1 MWSNLEQILL
11 PMRKIFI
18 LMVVLAGAL
27 SGFAQSS
34 MQSEAQDNTQAEVQ
48 NNWTLKQCLKYAKEN
63 SISVLQAIKAQ
74 ETAEQNL
81 IASKAAF
88 APTISASTNQS
99 FNYSSMLT
107 DKAKASYG
115 ANYGINLGMTLF
127 NGGRLTYSKKHDD
140 ILVEVRNAG
149 ILSTQKEIEISILKA
164 YLQVLSTNENVRI
177 AESMLE
183 LSKQELERSEILFEA
198 GKITKADLAQVK
210 AQFSQNSYNLTSS
223 RNNLRSVIM
232 ELKQLLELDITT
244 HFNVA
249 IPNISDEEIL
259 QPLPDMLDIYAEAM
273 NTMPQIKEA
282 ELNLKAS
289 EYNIKSAKA
298 GYWPTISLN
307 AGISGSYGTDNAIPL
322 GEQFTNSLGPSAGIS
337 VNIPIYDQSKT
348 KTAIEK
354 AKIDHEQTELTYQ
367 QTEKQIAKYVESLY
381 IDAQSAQSNYLAA
394 ADKLESIKES
404 YTLLSE
410 QFNVGMKNTVELLSG
425 QNDLLSAQLQL
436 AQSRYQAVIS
446 IQLLNILQ
454 DKEINVGT
462 DN

>member
-1 MWSNLEQILL
+1 MRNIFVLVVILFSAVSTYAQNEVLSNGQT
-11 PMRKIFI
+11 
-18 LMVVLAGAL
+18 
-27 SGFAQSS
+27 
-34 MQSEAQDNTQAEVQ
+34 NTQS
-48 NNWTLKQCLKYAKEN
+48 NWTLKQCLDYAKEN
-63 SISVLQAIKAQ
+63 SISVLQAIKSQ
-74 ETAEQNL
+74 QTAEQNL

-88 APTISASTNQS
+88 APTISASTSQN
-99 FNYSSMLT
+99 FNYSNMLT
-107 DKAKASYG
+107 NYANAAYG

-127 NGGRLTYSKKHDD
+127 NGGKLSYTKKQND

-149 ILSTQKEIEISILKA
+149 ILSTQKEIEISILRA
-164 YLQVLSTNENVRI
+164 YLQVLSTNENVKI
-177 AESMLE
+177 SESMLE

-210 AQFSQNSYNLTSS
+210 SQYSQSSYNVTSS
-223 RNNLRSVIM
+223 KNNLRSVIM

-244 HFNVA
+244 NFNVA
-249 IPNISDEEIL
+249 IPNIADEEIL
-259 QPLPDMLDIYAEAM
+259 QPLPEMMDIYTQAM
-273 NTMPQIKEA
+273 NTMPQMKEA

-289 EYNIKSAKA
+289 EYNLKNAKA

-307 AGISGSYGTDNAIPL
+307 AGISGNYNTAGDISL

-337 VNIPIYDQSKT
+337 INIPIYDQSKT
-348 KTAIEK
+348 KTDVEM
-354 AKIDHEQTELTYQ
+354 AKIEHEQTELSYK

-394 ADKLESIKES
+394 ADKLASIEES
-404 YTLLSE
+404 YNLLSE

-425 QNDLLSAQLQL
+425 QNDLLSAKLQL

-454 DKEINVGT
+454 DKEIKVGIE
-462 DN
+462 N